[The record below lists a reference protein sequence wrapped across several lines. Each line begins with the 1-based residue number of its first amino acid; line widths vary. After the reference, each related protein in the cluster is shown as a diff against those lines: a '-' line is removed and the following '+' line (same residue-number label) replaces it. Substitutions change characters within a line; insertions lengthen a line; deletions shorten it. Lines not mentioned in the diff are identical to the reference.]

1 MTVTV
6 HRKLAKFILVLI
18 PLFGIMYVLMYV
30 AVPSNFDESG
40 FNVAYLYL
48 EMGYNSFQGFLL
60 ALLFCFLN
68 EEVHGELKR
77 LWLRY
82 RSRRHEMS
90 SIKSY
95 YFQSPSHRN
104 HSTSSKPD
112 GQSTKRTSYDH
123 DDRLVQNKLR
133 QQRTV
138 SIDRLCGPNS
148 VTDRLKLSRKSLS
161 SESLVQ
167 TPPSYSAVDNVFSYH
182 ASIDQSDSLLRRAV
196 YKDAQQ
202 RIKRQSTT
210 ESTTSQTLPVTCV
223 DYPGNV
229 CLGGSESCGHTRI

>member
-1 MTVTV
+1 MYNTVEECV
-6 HRKLAKFILVLI
+6 LYVCVMISSFVLFLCYMCGVLI
-18 PLFGIMYVLMYV
+18 P
-30 AVPSNFDESG
+30 
-40 FNVAYLYL
+40 
-48 EMGYNSFQGFLL
+48 Q
-60 ALLFCFLN
+60 
-68 EEVHGELKR
+68 VHGELKR

-82 RSRRHEMS
+82 RSRQHERS

-112 GQSTKRTSYDH
+112 GQSIKKTSYDH
-123 DDRLVQNKLR
+123 DDRQVQNKLH

-161 SESLVQ
+161 SESLAQ
-167 TPPSYSAVDNVFSYH
+167 TPPSYSAVNNVFSNH
-182 ASIDQSDSLLRRAV
+182 ASSDQSDSLLKRAV
-196 YKDAQQ
+196 HRVMQQ

-210 ESTTSQTLPVTCV
+210 ESTTSQTLPVPCV
-223 DYPGNV
+223 DHPSNL
-229 CLGGSESCGHTRI
+229 CLGGSKSCGHTRL